1 MVVILGSLR
10 NHGEELA
17 LMKVIDRFY
26 ENLGVH
32 WTLTI
37 LGIIS
42 AVMVPVPYLFYIYGP
57 TIRGWSKYAV
67 IA

>member
-1 MVVILGSLR
+1 M
-10 NHGEELA
+10 
-17 LMKVIDRFY
+17 LMFDSFY

-42 AVMVPVPYLFYIYGP
+42 ALMVPVPYCFYIYGP
-57 TIRGWSKYAV
+57 KIRSWSKYA
-67 IA
+67 ANTDE

>member
-1 MVVILGSLR
+1 VRS
-10 NHGEELA
+10 
-17 LMKVIDRFY
+17 FY

-42 AVMVPVPYLFYIYGP
+42 AIMVPVPYLLYIYGP
-57 TIRGWSKYAV
+57 RIRGFSRYAV
-67 IA
+67 NAA